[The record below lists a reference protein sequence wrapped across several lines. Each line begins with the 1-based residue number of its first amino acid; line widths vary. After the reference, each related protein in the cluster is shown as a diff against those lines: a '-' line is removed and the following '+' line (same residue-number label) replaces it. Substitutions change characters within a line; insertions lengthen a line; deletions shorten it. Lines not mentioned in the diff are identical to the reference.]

1 MWELILKILTVYFS
15 SMLKFIFG
23 PLGGKAA
30 GLNIFLT
37 MTLTVAGMMTV
48 VAALANFGNFF
59 RRRILS
65 RFRRKKTSDQ
75 QVKPKKS
82 NFVKK
87 YGLAGIAFLTPLILT
102 PIGGTLLAISVV
114 NSKPKVIAFMLA
126 SAAFWSVI
134 MTLAVYLGVDLI
146 VNWVRQFSD
155 Y

>member
-1 MWELILKILTVYFS
+1 MWTLILKIITVYFS

-48 VAALANFGNFF
+48 VTALANFGNFF
-59 RRRILS
+59 RSRILS
-65 RFRRKKTSDQ
+65 RFKK
-75 QVKPKKS
+75 KKS
-82 NFVKK
+82 VNQETTLQRGAFIKR

-102 PIGGTLLAISVV
+102 PIGGTLLAISIV
-114 NSKPKVIAFMLA
+114 NSKPKVIAYMLS
-126 SAAFWSVI
+126 SAVFWSVV
-134 MTLAVYLGVDLI
+134 MTLAVYLGIDMIVD
-146 VNWVRQFSD
+146 WVGQFSE

>member
-1 MWELILKILTVYFS
+1 MWTLILKIITVYFS

-48 VAALANFGNFF
+48 VTALASFGNFF
-59 RRRILS
+59 RSRILS
-65 RFRRKKTSDQ
+65 RFRKE
-75 QVKPKKS
+75 KPVNQENNLQRGAFIKR
-82 NFVKK
+82 

-102 PIGGTLLAISVV
+102 PIGGTLLAISIV
-114 NSKPKVIAFMLA
+114 NSKPKVIAYMLS
-126 SAAFWSVI
+126 SAVFWSVV
-134 MTLAVYLGVDLI
+134 MTLAVYLGIDLI
-146 VNWVRQFSD
+146 VDWVGQFSE

>member
-1 MWELILKILTVYFS
+1 MWTLILKIITVYFS

-48 VAALANFGNFF
+48 VTALASFGNFF
-59 RRRILS
+59 RSRILS
-65 RFRRKKTSDQ
+65 RFRKK
-75 QVKPKKS
+75 KPVNQETNLQRGAFIKR
-82 NFVKK
+82 

-102 PIGGTLLAISVV
+102 PIGGTLLAISIV
-114 NSKPKVIAFMLA
+114 NSKPKVITYMLS
-126 SAAFWSVI
+126 SAVFWSVV
-134 MTLAVYLGVDLI
+134 MTLAVYLGIDLI
-146 VNWVRQFSD
+146 VDWVGQFSE

>member
-1 MWELILKILTVYFS
+1 MWALILKIITVYFS

-48 VAALANFGNFF
+48 VTALSGFGNFF

-65 RFRRKKTSDQ
+65 RFRKKKPVQQEAQSNRKI
-75 QVKPKKS
+75 
-82 NFVKK
+82 FIKK

-114 NSKPKVIAFMLA
+114 NSKPKVLAYMLT
-126 SAAFWSVI
+126 SAVFWSVV

-146 VNWVRQFSD
+146 VNWVQQFSE